1 MSDYSQS
8 RTEHYRMTYIGE
20 NQPHETGNSKPLT
33 QSHSLQDQ
41 AHLMAL
47 TSEWGHSVFELHG
60 SRDSIDRSHG
70 KHVPDVPYKM
80 PIYESQNISGMIHN
94 TEEPTYVRPS
104 YMYRQESH
112 ANNSGHPYPVQEK
125 LKEEPEEANCV
136 EYTPQ
141 KSDRHQSENVPDKG
155 EKQYSPELPK
165 EKKCSPETEIQK
177 PPSVPRTISP
187 KCRPSQWKGTK
198 LSDDEIA
205 SKRAAQAAAQ
215 REVRRRRREKMTD
228 EEIRAELAVLAAN
241 QRESRRRQRER
252 MTEEEIHI
260 RRTLSAITQRE
271 IRRRRMSSMTEE
283 ELKSYRS
290 REAQRQK
297 ELRHRKRMAMSE
309 EELKLVKAKEAA
321 ASAARR
327 ARRLGKEVKSPR
339 LKVDKPDS
347 SPS

>member
-8 RTEHYRMTYIGE
+8 RTEHYRMSYIAESQAHG
-20 NQPHETGNSKPLT
+20 TGNSKPLT

-60 SRDSIDRSHG
+60 SRENIERSHG
-70 KHVPDVPYKM
+70 KHVSDVPYKM
-80 PIYESQNISGMIHN
+80 PIYESQNISMIHN

-112 ANNSGHPYPVQEK
+112 ANNSGHSYPVQEK
-125 LKEEPEEANCV
+125 LKEEPEDANYV
-136 EYTPQ
+136 EYIPP
-141 KSDRHQSENVPDKG
+141 KNDGHKSENVLEK
-155 EKQYSPELPK
+155 EKQCTPELPK
-165 EKKCSPETEIQK
+165 LKKCSPETDIIEK
-177 PPSVPRTISP
+177 SPPIERVVSP
-187 KCRPSQWKGTK
+187 KCRSSQWKGTK
-198 LSDDEIA
+198 LSEEEIA
-205 SKRAAQAAAQ
+205 AKRAAQAAAQ
-215 REVRRRRREKMTD
+215 REVRRRRREKMS
-228 EEIRAELAVLAAN
+228 EEEKLSELAALAAS
-241 QRESRRRQRER
+241 QRESRRRQREK
-252 MTEEEIHI
+252 MTEEELHL

-283 ELKSYRS
+283 ELKAYRA

-297 ELRHRKRMAMSE
+297 ELRHRKRMAMTE
-309 EELKLVKAKEAA
+309 EELKIVKAKEAA

-327 ARRLGKEVKSPR
+327 ARRLGKEVKSSR